1 MVRDTCVVYLPYKVN
16 VIRPSLFWVYEE
28 GTEMARQ
35 DWTYIQISKQMA
47 EALDSFLKTD
57 IAKKYSLSDKNQLV
71 RYLVIRFLEKYQK
84 EYRLLVTNQ
93 AMENIKKSLR
103 M

>member
-1 MVRDTCVVYLPYKVN
+1 
-16 VIRPSLFWVYEE
+16 
-28 GTEMARQ
+28 MARQ

-47 EALDSFLKTD
+47 EALDNFLKTD

-84 EYRLLVTNQ
+84 EYGLLVTNQ
-93 AMENIKKSLR
+93 AMENIKKTVR
-103 M
+103 MH

>member
-1 MVRDTCVVYLPYKVN
+1 
-16 VIRPSLFWVYEE
+16 
-28 GTEMARQ
+28 MARQ

-47 EALDSFLKTD
+47 EALDNFLKTD

-84 EYRLLVTNQ
+84 EYDLLVTNQ
-93 AMENIKKSLR
+93 AMENIKKSVR
-103 M
+103 MH

>member
-1 MVRDTCVVYLPYKVN
+1 
-16 VIRPSLFWVYEE
+16 
-28 GTEMARQ
+28 MARQ

-47 EALDSFLKTD
+47 EALDNFLKTD

-84 EYRLLVTNQ
+84 EYGLLVTNQ
-93 AMENIKKSLR
+93 AMENIKKSVR
-103 M
+103 MH

>member
-1 MVRDTCVVYLPYKVN
+1 
-16 VIRPSLFWVYEE
+16 
-28 GTEMARQ
+28 MARQ

-47 EALDSFLKTD
+47 EALDNFLKTD

-84 EYRLLVTNQ
+84 EYGLLVTNQ
-93 AMENIKKSLR
+93 AMENIKKSVR
-103 M
+103 IH

>member
-1 MVRDTCVVYLPYKVN
+1 
-16 VIRPSLFWVYEE
+16 
-28 GTEMARQ
+28 MARQ

-47 EALDSFLKTD
+47 EALDNFLKSD

-84 EYRLLVTNQ
+84 EYGLLVTNQ
-93 AMENIKKSLR
+93 AMENIKKSVR
-103 M
+103 MH

>member
-1 MVRDTCVVYLPYKVN
+1 
-16 VIRPSLFWVYEE
+16 
-28 GTEMARQ
+28 MARQ

-57 IAKKYSLSDKNQLV
+57 IAKKYSLSDNNQLV

-84 EYRLLVTNQ
+84 EYGLLVTHQ
-93 AMENIKKSLR
+93 AMENMKKSVR
-103 M
+103 RK

>member
-1 MVRDTCVVYLPYKVN
+1 
-16 VIRPSLFWVYEE
+16 
-28 GTEMARQ
+28 MARQ

-47 EALDSFLKTD
+47 EALDNFLKTD

-84 EYRLLVTNQ
+84 EYGLLVTNQ
-93 AMENIKKSLR
+93 AMENIKKSVR
-103 M
+103 TH

>member
-1 MVRDTCVVYLPYKVN
+1 
-16 VIRPSLFWVYEE
+16 
-28 GTEMARQ
+28 MARQ

-47 EALDSFLKTD
+47 EALDNFLKTD

-84 EYRLLVTNQ
+84 EYGLLVTNQ
-93 AMENIKKSLR
+93 AMENIKKSVR
-103 M
+103 MQQLQNAVAVLFSFYKNTDSATQGDTKTIS